1 MAARKPSARR
11 AASRRPRKAGPRKTG
26 PRSKPAAKPVRK
38 ACRRGRTAAKA
49 RRRILWRVGK
59 WAAIT
64 VLWLVV
70 VGAGFV
76 GYYAHD
82 LPDTDALTGPETPLS
97 VTVFAADGSTIAN
110 VGEMWGAFVPVAE
123 MPPALPEA
131 VLAIEDRRF
140 FEHGGIDVFGV
151 IRAAWRNAVSG
162 RVVAGGSTIS
172 QQVAKLVFLSPERSV
187 KRKIQ
192 EAMLAFWLER
202 EFTKEEIL
210 TIYLNR
216 AYFGA
221 GAYGVDAAARR
232 YFGRGA
238 RRVTVA
244 QAALIAGLLKA
255 PSRYSPAGNPALAR
269 RRAGVVV
276 EAMAEAGFL
285 SRSEAGAAAA
295 AVKNLAIVPPA
306 GPAAGYFADW
316 IAAQVPGYVGRE
328 HGVLR
333 VHTTLDPARQRAA
346 EAAVSEALAAS
357 GRARRIGQGAL
368 VALDGTGA
376 VRAMVGGR
384 DYRKSRF
391 NRATQARRQPG
402 SAFKTLVYLAA
413 VEDGLAPDDVLEDAP
428 VSIAGW
434 APRNHDGRYRG
445 PMTVREAFA
454 RSVNTVAVRAGLR
467 AGVAR
472 IREAAFAAGHRE
484 RASRRREPRPRHGRG
499 DAARAHGGLC
509 GAGRRRQASP
519 SARNRRDPRPRG
531 SASLPPGGVGRRPR
545 GGPAGGGRHARPA
558 RRRRRR
564 GHRPRRRPAAGART
578 GLWQDRHHA
587 EVPRRL
593 VRRLG
598 RRPDGGRLARQRRRR
613 PDGRGDGRQ
622 PPGRHLA
629 RFHDP
634 RAPVTGSRAVDKVD
648 ERAGD
653 GAAGEAGGAQGCAV
667 RVVDFEQRAAFAF

>member
-26 PRSKPAAKPVRK
+26 PRSKPAAKPVRR
-38 ACRRGRTAAKA
+38 ARRRGRTATKA

-64 VLWLVV
+64 ILWLAV

-82 LPDTDALTGPETPLS
+82 LPDTDALAGPETPLS

-295 AVKNLAIVPPA
+295 AAKNLAIVPPA

-428 VSIAGW
+428 ISIAGW

-472 IREAAFAAGHRE
+472 IQEAALRLGIE
-484 RASRRREPRPRHGRG
+484 
-499 DAARAHGGLC
+499 
-509 GAGRRRQASP
+509 
-519 SARNRRDPRPRG
+519 SALPAD
-531 SASLPPGGVGRRPR
+531 ASLALGTGEVTPLELTAAYAAL
-545 GGPAGGGRHARPA
+545 AGGGRRVLPHGIVEIRDRAGALLYRRAGSGAGRAVAPPA
-558 RRRRRR
+558 VDAMRDLLAAAVAEGTGRAAALPPALGPAYGKTGTTQKFRDAWFV
-564 GHRPRRRPAAGART
+564 GWAGDLTAGVWLGNDDGAPMDEVTGGSHPAAIWRDFMT
-578 GLWQDRHHA
+578 
-587 EVPRRL
+587 
-593 VRRLG
+593 
-598 RRPDGGRLARQRRRR
+598 
-613 PDGRGDGRQ
+613 
-622 PPGRHLA
+622 
-629 RFHDP
+629 
-634 RAPVTGSRAVDKVD
+634 RALR
-648 ERAGD
+648 
-653 GAAGEAGGAQGCAV
+653 
-667 RVVDFEQRAAFAF
+667 

>member
-1 MAARKPSARR
+1 MAARKPSVRR
-11 AASRRPRKAGPRKTG
+11 AVSKRSRKAGPRKPG
-26 PRSKPAAKPVRK
+26 PRRKPARK
-38 ACRRGRTAAKA
+38 ARRRGRTAGKA
-49 RRRILWRVGK
+49 RRRVLWRVVK
-59 WAAIT
+59 WAAVA

-82 LPDTDALTGPETPLS
+82 LPDTDTLAGPETPLS
-97 VTVFAADGSTIAN
+97 VTVFAADGSMIAN

-140 FEHGGIDVFGV
+140 FEHGGVDAFGV

-221 GAYGVDAAARR
+221 GAYGVDAATRR

-285 SRSEAGAAAA
+285 SRGEADAAAA
-295 AVKNLAIVPPA
+295 AVKSLAIAPPA

-316 IAAQVPGYVGRE
+316 VAARVPGYVGRE

-357 GRARRIGQGAL
+357 GGARRIGQGAL

-413 VEDGLAPDDVLEDAP
+413 IEDGLAPDDVLEDAP
-428 VSIAGW
+428 VAIAGW

-445 PMTVREAFA
+445 PITVREAFA
-454 RSVNTVAVRAGLR
+454 HSVNTVAVRAGLR
-467 AGVAR
+467 AGIAR
-472 IREAAFAAGHRE
+472 IREAALRLGIESELPADASLALGTGEVTPLELTAAYAALASGGRRVLPHGIVEIRD
-484 RASRRREPRPRHGRG
+484 RAGALLYRRAGS
-499 DAARAHGGLC
+499 
-509 GAGRRRQASP
+509 GAGRAVAP
-519 SARNRRDPRPRG
+519 PAVDAMRDLLAAAVAEGTGR
-531 SASLPPGGVGRRPR
+531 AAALPPAL
-545 GGPAGGGRHARPA
+545 GPAYGKTGTTQKFRDAWFVGWAGALTTSVWLGNDDGTPMDEVTGGSH
-558 RRRRRR
+558 
-564 GHRPRRRPAAGART
+564 PAAIWR
-578 GLWQDRHHA
+578 D
-587 EVPRRL
+587 
-593 VRRLG
+593 
-598 RRPDGGRLARQRRRR
+598 
-613 PDGRGDGRQ
+613 
-622 PPGRHLA
+622 
-629 RFHDP
+629 FMI
-634 RAPVTGSRAVDKVD
+634 RALR
-648 ERAGD
+648 
-653 GAAGEAGGAQGCAV
+653 
-667 RVVDFEQRAAFAF
+667 

>member
-1 MAARKPSARR
+1 MAARKPSVRQAVSKR
-11 AASRRPRKAGPRKTG
+11 SRKTG
-26 PRSKPAAKPVRK
+26 PRKPGPRRKPARK
-38 ACRRGRTAAKA
+38 ARRRGRTAAKA
-49 RRRILWRVGK
+49 RRRVLWRVVK
-59 WAAIT
+59 WAAVA

-82 LPDTDALTGPETPLS
+82 LPDTDTLAGPETPLS

-123 MPPALPEA
+123 MPPVLPEA

-140 FEHGGIDVFGV
+140 FEHGGIDAFGV

-285 SRSEAGAAAA
+285 SRGEADAAAS
-295 AVKNLAIVPPA
+295 AVKSLAIMPPA
-306 GPAAGYFADW
+306 GPAAGWFADW
-316 IAAQVPGYVGRE
+316 VAAQVPGYVGRE

-346 EAAVSEALAAS
+346 EAAVSEALAAA
-357 GRARRIGQGAL
+357 GDARRIGQGAL

-391 NRATQARRQPG
+391 NRATQAKRQPG

-413 VEDGLAPDDVLEDAP
+413 VEDGLAPDDVLEDVPIA
-428 VSIAGW
+428 IAGW

-454 RSVNTVAVRAGLR
+454 HSVNTVAVRAGLR

-472 IREAAFAAGHRE
+472 IREAALRLGIESELPADASLALGTGEVTPLELTAAYAALASGGGRVLPHGIVEIRDRE
-484 RASRRREPRPRHGRG
+484 GALLYRRAGS
-499 DAARAHGGLC
+499 
-509 GAGRRRQASP
+509 GAGRAVAPPAVDAMRDLLAAVVDEGTGRAAALP
-519 SARNRRDPRPRG
+519 SA
-531 SASLPPGGVGRRPR
+531 L
-545 GGPAGGGRHARPA
+545 GPAYGKTGTTQKFRDAWFVGWAGDLTAGVWLGNDDGTPMDEVTGGSH
-558 RRRRRR
+558 
-564 GHRPRRRPAAGART
+564 PAAIWR
-578 GLWQDRHHA
+578 D
-587 EVPRRL
+587 
-593 VRRLG
+593 
-598 RRPDGGRLARQRRRR
+598 
-613 PDGRGDGRQ
+613 
-622 PPGRHLA
+622 
-629 RFHDP
+629 FMI
-634 RAPVTGSRAVDKVD
+634 RALR
-648 ERAGD
+648 
-653 GAAGEAGGAQGCAV
+653 
-667 RVVDFEQRAAFAF
+667 